1 MDEKQAAKCL
11 TELGN
16 PTRLAVYR
24 LLVRAGPDGMTV
36 GDIQRRL
43 EVPASTLSHHIAHLV
58 WAGLIEQHREG
69 RTLHCCTTIGTM
81 DALINFLSAECCEG
95 FGDENTQAQED
106 AN

>member
-11 TELGN
+11 SELGN

-24 LLVRAGPDGMTV
+24 LLVRAGPEGMTV

-69 RTLHCCTTIGTM
+69 RVLHCCTTTGTM
-81 DALINFLSAECCEG
+81 DALIDFLSAECCQG
-95 FGDENTQAQED
+95 FNEESSVSHDSA
-106 AN
+106 